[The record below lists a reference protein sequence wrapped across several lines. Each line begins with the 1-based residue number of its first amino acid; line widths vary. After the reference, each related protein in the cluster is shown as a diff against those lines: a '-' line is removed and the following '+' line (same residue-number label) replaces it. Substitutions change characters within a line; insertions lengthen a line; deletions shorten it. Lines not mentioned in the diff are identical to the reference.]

1 MRISSIHIINNNLVG
16 KINNEMVELNLP
28 KDITAN
34 LKRFASDT
42 TSNCVVNFSSEK
54 EEENLLIKDDKH
66 YYFAFLNETFKV
78 FDKKQKRFRKVRYCF
93 EYPEDETAFKDLAKA
108 GSFVL
113 GLSRYM
119 VDMYFYCEDV
129 FKGEE

>member
-1 MRISSIHIINNNLVG
+1 MRISSIHCVNGHLIG
-16 KINNEMVELNLP
+16 KIENEMKELELP
-28 KDITAN
+28 KKISAN

-42 TSNCVVNFSSEK
+42 TSDCVVNFSSEK
-54 EEENLLIKDDKH
+54 EEENFLIKDDKH

-93 EYPEDETAFKDLAKA
+93 EYSEDETAFKDLAKA

-119 VDMYFYCEDV
+119 VDMFFYCEDV